1 MTLIRHFAVFP
12 LALLALLPLLSCSAE
27 IEPEPSTVSSTTTD
41 VGALAEEED
50 SFRDSYEVVRG
61 DTLIAIADRF
71 GVDLNDLVRENNI
84 ADPTMIYVGQILLI
98 PPPPNKDDGPLLT
111 IPPPTDPQ
119 LPTVEPT
126 TSVSE
131 NET

>member
-1 MTLIRHFAVFP
+1 MRLIRSSV
-12 LALLALLPLLSCSAE
+12 ALPVLPLVLVLVLACAPE
-27 IEPEPSTVSSTTTD
+27 VKPEPPTVSSTAAAVSEAQQED
-41 VGALAEEED
+41 EE
-50 SFRDSYEVVRG
+50 FRDTYEVVRG

-119 LPTVEPT
+119 LPTLEPT
-126 TSVSE
+126 TSVE
-131 NET
+131 NS

>member
-1 MTLIRHFAVFP
+1 MRLIRSSVALPVAP
-12 LALLALLPLLSCSAE
+12 LVLVLVLACAPE
-27 IEPEPSTVSSTTTD
+27 VKPEPPTVSSTA
-41 VGALAEEED
+41 VAVSEAEQEDEE
-50 SFRDSYEVVRG
+50 FRDTYEVVRG

-119 LPTVEPT
+119 LPTLEPT
-126 TSVSE
+126 TSVEKS
-131 NET
+131 

>member
-1 MTLIRHFAVFP
+1 MRLIRSSV
-12 LALLALLPLLSCSAE
+12 ALPVLPLVLVLVLACAPE
-27 IEPEPSTVSSTTTD
+27 VKLEPPTGSSPAVAVSEVEQED
-41 VGALAEEED
+41 EE
-50 SFRDSYEVVRG
+50 FRDTYEVVRG

-119 LPTVEPT
+119 LPTLEPT
-126 TSVSE
+126 TSVE
-131 NET
+131 NS

>member
-1 MTLIRHFAVFP
+1 MRSSV
-12 LALLALLPLLSCSAE
+12 ALPVLPLVLVLVLACAPE
-27 IEPEPSTVSSTTTD
+27 VKPEPPTVSSTA
-41 VGALAEEED
+41 VAVSEAEQEDEE
-50 SFRDSYEVVRG
+50 FRDTYEVVRG

-84 ADPTMIYVGQILLI
+84 ADPTKIYVGQILLI

-119 LPTVEPT
+119 LPTLEPT
-126 TSVSE
+126 TSVE
-131 NET
+131 NS

>member
-1 MTLIRHFAVFP
+1 MRLIRSSV
-12 LALLALLPLLSCSAE
+12 ALPVLPLVLVLVLACA
-27 IEPEPSTVSSTTTD
+27 PEVKPEAPTVSSTA
-41 VGALAEEED
+41 VAVSEAEQEDEE
-50 SFRDSYEVVRG
+50 FRDTYEVVRG

-84 ADPTMIYVGQILLI
+84 ADPTKIYVGQILLI

-119 LPTVEPT
+119 LPTLEPT
-126 TSVSE
+126 TSVE
-131 NET
+131 NS